1 MGRKLENCR
10 RNRFFSDVWTCWPYL
25 PFQPL
30 SPTNYC
36 LFSECDNIEED
47 ECYPTNTI
55 VWRSGGGGAEVIL
68 TLQSTVNR
76 DGINNDEST
85 NTAVSIMAQ
94 DGREQQVSPLLCCV
108 VVLAVMLIMCIH
120 LLTASTSSSSC
131 TLFLPLFFQLQLILR
146 ISDTFISQHH
156 ATPNNRSS
164 QQQR

>member
-131 TLFLPLFFQLQLILR
+131 TLFLPLFFHTNFNFFEFL
-146 ISDTFISQHH
+146 
-156 ATPNNRSS
+156 TPSFHNTT
-164 QQQR
+164 QQ